1 MASGAG
7 IEPGLKLAC
16 HLTDFAPT
24 LLGRLGLAELSQG
37 MEGTDVFG
45 NSAGINTRKDNGHSH
60 LHTPHSHAHKP
71 GFEYDDEEQR
81 LIEQR
86 LADLGYLE

>member
-7 IEPGLKLAC
+7 IEPGVKLAC

-24 LLGRLGLAELSQG
+24 VLGRLGLATQSQG
-37 MEGTDVFG
+37 MEGADVFG
-45 NSAGINTRKDNGHSH
+45 SSGANVRKDNGHSSM
-60 LHTPHSHAHKP
+60 HTPHVSEQKA